1 MKRFRTVPRCAITTL
16 IPQPKGKPMN
26 LKLLVLAVA
35 TVFSAS
41 VFAQA
46 NQGTKDKATTSQS
59 PSSAGSSA
67 QGSSAQGSSAAG
79 ASGAQAQAQQRDRVR
94 DPAQQAQGMSADTV
108 KQAQQALKDKGHD
121 VGPIDGMYG
130 PQTQKGVKEF
140 QEKQNMKA
148 TGRLDQQTLSALG
161 VQEGS
166 SAVGAGADKK
176 DTKDTKKK
184 STTKKEEGGKDKM

>member
-1 MKRFRTVPRCAITTL
+1 MK
-16 IPQPKGKPMN
+16 

-35 TVFSAS
+35 AAFSAS

-46 NQGTKDKATTSQS
+46 NQGAKDKATTSQS
-59 PSSAGSSA
+59 PSAPASSA
-67 QGSSAQGSSAAG
+67 QGSSAPGSSAAD
-79 ASGAQAQAQQRDRVR
+79 APGAQVQTQQRDRVR
-94 DPAQQAQGMSADTV
+94 DPAQHAQGMSSDTV

-121 VGPIDGMYG
+121 PGPIDGQYG
-130 PQTQKGVKEF
+130 PLTQKGVKEF
-140 QEKQNMKA
+140 QEKQNLKA

-176 DTKDTKKK
+176 ETKKKGDTRKDSTKESPKKDTKD
-184 STTKKEEGGKDKM
+184 KM